1 MTSQHFNNL
10 TPKQAELLAMLAEE
24 CGEVVQ
30 IVGKILRHGLTSF
43 HPDNPPESNREL
55 LAKELDDV
63 IAVHAMLVGSGT
75 IRKATSDPEAMK
87 YIIAKKLRYAHHQI
101 ETKNG

>member
-30 IVGKILRHGLTSF
+30 IVGKILRHGLANF
-43 HPDNPPESNREL
+43 HPDNPPESNRQL
-55 LAKELDDV
+55 LQKEMTDLY
-63 IAVHAMLVGSGT
+63 AVMSMMQASYLVNPIDYPDINHAAL
-75 IRKATSDPEAMK
+75 
-87 YIIAKKLRYAHHQI
+87 KKLKYAHHQT
-101 ETKNG
+101 ETTNG